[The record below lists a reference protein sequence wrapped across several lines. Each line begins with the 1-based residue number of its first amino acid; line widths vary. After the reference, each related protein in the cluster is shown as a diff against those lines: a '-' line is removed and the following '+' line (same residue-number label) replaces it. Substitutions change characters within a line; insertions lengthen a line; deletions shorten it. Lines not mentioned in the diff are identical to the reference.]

1 MLLQSVCSKGMSAY
15 LAIRQNAAG
24 ELVVL
29 ATIRSLDHCFEAV
42 TFLSAG
48 GFELLECPPSKA
60 NIQAMTQS
68 FALLLTPHSRTI
80 SNNACNTLLT
90 TPSAVVL
97 DRFNTLLNWK
107 TPLLPPP

>member
-1 MLLQSVCSKGMSAY
+1 MSAY

-29 ATIRSLDHCFEAV
+29 AAICSLDNCFEAV

-48 GFELLECPPSKA
+48 GCELLQCPPSKA
-60 NIQAMTQS
+60 NIQAMTRS
-68 FALLLTPHSRTI
+68 FAILPAPRSKTCDNFTY
-80 SNNACNTLLT
+80 ACNILLT